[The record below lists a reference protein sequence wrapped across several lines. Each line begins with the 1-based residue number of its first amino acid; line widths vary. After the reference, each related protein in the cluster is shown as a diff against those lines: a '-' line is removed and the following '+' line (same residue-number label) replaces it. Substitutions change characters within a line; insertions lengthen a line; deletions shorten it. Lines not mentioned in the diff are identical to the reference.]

1 MRHVGVSLGR
11 TTYPRTPHMRT
22 RFAILTALAVAA
34 CDGGGTKPVANATTI
49 TITAG
54 AGFGLVGDSVLFT
67 ARVIDGNGQAING
80 ATVSWTSSNPAVATV
95 SPAGYVSAKATG
107 TTTINASSGSA
118 SASAVFEVDAN
129 PCTAPTPFATGEVR
143 RYRGATA
150 FGCATLTAVTTNQDF
165 LHIVGNAREQQD
177 DTLTYTYSL
186 SGIGASAAVTSDYG
200 LQDPRD
206 ILAMQGMARADD
218 LERRLRAYER
228 AVVSDAL
235 PRVQAGQGPG
245 AVRPAPLAVLAAVAS
260 VGDTV
265 TIRVPNLQP
274 GKSICRDFIS
284 VRAVVRA
291 VSARAVMMEDLASP
305 SGRLT
310 TTDYQEIS
318 KEFDDIIFPADTLW
332 FGSPTDLNND
342 QRVSILYTPE
352 VNKLTPANST
362 GIVGGFFFGG
372 DLIRRSEYQSTND
385 CRNQTNEQEIFYLL
399 APDPQGTINGNART
413 TAGVRQVTRGTIA
426 HEFQHMIN
434 QSVRQ
439 YNPLVKAFEA
449 PWLNEGMSHFAEE
462 AVGRA
467 VSGFSDFQSLR
478 TANVNPSQTNQNDY
492 LAFYRQN
499 LTRFRYWMLRPDTA
513 SPTSDR
519 ARDGLASRGA
529 AWALVRYTADQF
541 TGGNARAFFRR
552 LAVGP
557 ETDITNLVL
566 RAGQPFDVI
575 VGGWLVANYADGLTI
590 QGLDPRYTYTSW
602 DMRDV
607 MSGVNQGV
615 FPLLVNAFPGTF
627 TSQAFSGSGNY
638 YFQRRLGPSGSVT
651 LNLRTPGGAPM
662 TSANARIWVVRLN

>member
-1 MRHVGVSLGR
+1 MSKRLVFLAALSL
-11 TTYPRTPHMRT
+11 
-22 RFAILTALAVAA
+22 AA
-34 CDGGGTKPVANATTI
+34 CDGDGNTGPSAGVNTI
-49 TITAG
+49 SVSA
-54 AGFGLVGDSVLFT
+54 AAAFGLVGDSVLFT
-67 ARVIDGNGQAING
+67 ARVIDGNGQVITG
-80 ATVSWTSSNPAVATV
+80 AEVQWTSSNAAVATV
-95 SPAGYVSAKATG
+95 SSTGYATARGPG
-107 TTTINASSGSA
+107 TTTITARSGSA
-118 SASAVFEVDAN
+118 SASTTFEVDPN
-129 PCTAPTPFATGEVR
+129 PCTAPTAFAQGEVR
-143 RYRGATA
+143 RYRGAVA
-150 FGCATLTAVTTNQDF
+150 FGCATLTAINVNQDF
-165 LHIVGNAREQQD
+165 LHIVGNARAQQD

-186 SGIGASAAVTSDYG
+186 SGIGAAAVSPSADYG
-200 LQDPRD
+200 LRDPRD
-206 ILAMQGMARADD
+206 ILQLQGMAQVDD
-218 LERRLRAYER
+218 VERRLRAYER
-228 AVVSDAL
+228 GITADAL
-235 PRVQAGQGPG
+235 PGVQRTRG
-245 AVRPAPLAVLAAVAS
+245 AVSRAGAPLAVLAAVAD

-274 GKSICRDFIS
+274 GKNICRDFIS

-291 VSARAVMMEDLASP
+291 VSRRATMMEDLASP

-310 TTDYQEIS
+310 STDYQEIS
-318 KEFDDIIFPADTLW
+318 KEFDDIIYPTDTLW

-372 DLIRRSEYQSTND
+372 DLIRRSEYPSTND

-399 APDPQGTINGNART
+399 APDPAATINGNART

-439 YNPLVKAFEA
+439 YNPEVKAFEA

-478 TANVNPSQTNQNDY
+478 TANVNPSQVNQNDY

-519 ARDGLASRGA
+519 ARDGLPSRGA
-529 AWALVRYTADQF
+529 AWALVRYAADQF
-541 TGGNARAFFRR
+541 SGGNARAFFRR
-552 LAVGP
+552 LALGP

-566 RAGQPFDVI
+566 RTGRPFDEVI
-575 VGGWLVANYADGLTI
+575 GGWLVANYADGLPI
-590 QGLDPRYTYTSW
+590 PGLDPRYSYTSW
-602 DMRDV
+602 DLRDV
-607 MSGVNQGV
+607 MSGVNNGV
-615 FPLLVNAFPGTF
+615 FPLLVNNFPGTF

-638 YFQRRLGPSGSVT
+638 YLHRRQAGSGAVT
-651 LNLRTPGGAPM
+651 INLRTPGGSPM
-662 TSANARIWVVRLN
+662 TSPNARIWVVRLN